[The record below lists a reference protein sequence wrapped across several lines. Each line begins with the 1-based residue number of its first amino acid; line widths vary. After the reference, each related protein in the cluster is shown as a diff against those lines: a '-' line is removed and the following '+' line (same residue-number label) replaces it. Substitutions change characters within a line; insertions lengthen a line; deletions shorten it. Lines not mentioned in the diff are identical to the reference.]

1 MIPAYN
7 EEKVIERTIHRVLK
21 SHYEKMEI
29 LVIDDGSTD
38 KTADIVRK
46 ISKDFPAV
54 HLISKENGGK
64 WTALNLGFEKAKN
77 DYIITIDADT
87 LIMPNTVSYLVAPFV
102 DKSIDAVCGNIEVGN
117 VRNVLTA
124 FQEVEYVT
132 SQNYDRRAFD
142 ELNCISV
149 VPGATG
155 AWRKSKILS
164 IGGYSGDTLTEDADL
179 TLTLLSQGGK
189 IVYSSQA
196 KSITE
201 APETIKTLYKQRFR
215 WTYGTFQCLW
225 KHRKLF
231 GK

>member
-1 MIPAYN
+1 
-7 EEKVIERTIHRVLK
+7 
-21 SHYEKMEI
+21 MEI

-46 ISKDFPAV
+46 IAKEFSTV
-54 HLISKENGGK
+54 RLISKENGGK
-64 WTALNLGFEKAKN
+64 WTALNLGFEKAKY
-77 DYIITIDADT
+77 DYIVTIDADT
-87 LIMPNTVSYLVAPFV
+87 LITVNTVSYLVAPFV
-102 DKSIDAVCGNIEVGN
+102 DKNIDAVCGNIEVGN

-124 FQEVEYVT
+124 FQEVEYIT

-155 AWRKSKILS
+155 AWRKNKILS